1 MEEAVASKGIR
12 GAEVK
17 NTDANR
23 MSRGKNWCF
32 TLNNYTNDDIDRLS
46 VLVDNNECSYIIYG
60 KEVGESGTPHL
71 QGFVS
76 FSKRVYLT
84 DVKKRIS
91 ATAHFELSRLVPE
104 SIEYCRKDGDVFEE
118 GVMPV
123 GQGKRSD
130 LDDFKN
136 DVKAGL
142 LNFKEIREKHSAVYA
157 KFKSF
162 VMEYVI
168 DNTPEVTIPAY
179 ILHDWQKDLL
189 EKLEQPPDTR
199 TIQFIVDHSGNN
211 GKTWF
216 AHWYAQNHSD
226 CQVMCPGK
234 RADMAYILRTDIRV
248 LILDAPRSKQGEFI
262 QYDFLEDVKNGYVF
276 SSKYESSIKRFRAV
290 HLVVLMNEAPDL
302 TKLSSDRFDITY
314 L

>member
-1 MEEAVASKGIR
+1 
-12 GAEVK
+12 
-17 NTDANR
+17 

-32 TLNNYTNDDIDRLS
+32 TLNNYTDEDVERLS
-46 VLVDNNECSYIIYG
+46 SLVDNNECVYLIFG
-60 KEVGESGTPHL
+60 KEIGDSGTPHL
-71 QGFVS
+71 QGFIS

-91 ATAHFELSRLVPE
+91 RTAHFELARLVPE
-104 SIEYCRKDGDVFEE
+104 SIEYCKKDGDVYED
-118 GVMPV
+118 GVLPV

-130 LDDFKN
+130 LDEFKS
-136 DVKAGL
+136 DVKSGL
-142 LNFKEIREKHSAVYA
+142 LDLKEIREKHSTVYA
-157 KFKSF
+157 KYKSF

-168 DNTPEVTIPAY
+168 DNAPVIDVPFY
-179 ILHDWQKDLL
+179 NLHDWQKDLL
-189 EKLEQPPDTR
+189 EKLNNAPDDR
-199 TIQFIVDHSGNN
+199 TIEFIVDSTGNN

-216 AHWYAQNHSD
+216 AHWYASQNKD
-226 CQVMCPGK
+226 CQVLCPGK
-234 RADMAYILRTDIRV
+234 RADMAYILRSDIRV

-276 SSKYESSIKRFRAV
+276 SSKYESTIKRLKNV

>member
-1 MEEAVASKGIR
+1 
-12 GAEVK
+12 
-17 NTDANR
+17 

-32 TLNNYTNDDIDRLS
+32 TLNNYSEED
-46 VLVDNNECSYIIYG
+46 VDNLQNLVGTHECVYIIFG
-60 KEVGESGTPHL
+60 KEIGESGTPHL

-76 FSKRVYLT
+76 FSKRTYLT
-84 DVKKRIS
+84 EVKKRVS
-91 ATAHFELSRLVPE
+91 ERAHLELSRMVPE
-104 SIEYCRKDGDVFEE
+104 SIEYCKKDGDIFED
-118 GVMPV
+118 GSIPI

-130 LDDFKN
+130 IDDFKI
-136 DVKAGL
+136 DVKSGL
-142 LNFKEIREKHSAVYA
+142 LNHKFIREKHSIVYA
-157 KFKSF
+157 KYKSF

-168 DNTPEVTIPAY
+168 DNTPSPVIPSY
-179 ILHDWQKDLL
+179 QLHDWQKDLL
-189 EKLEQPPDTR
+189 EKLEHDPDDR
-199 TIQFIVDHSGNN
+199 TIIFIVDTSGNN

-216 AHWYAQNHSD
+216 AHWYSSTHSD

-262 QYDFLEDVKNGYVF
+262 QYDFLEDVKNGYCF
-276 SSKYESSIKRFRAV
+276 SSKYESSIKHFKSP
-290 HLVVLMNEAPDL
+290 HLVVLMNEPPDL

>member
-1 MEEAVASKGIR
+1 MEQAIATKSVRPI
-12 GAEVK
+12 V
-17 NTDANR
+17 R

-32 TLNNYTNDDIDRLS
+32 TLNNYTKEDYDKMCS
-46 VLVDNNECSYIIYG
+46 LVGTNECEYIIFG

-71 QGFVS
+71 QGFVA
-76 FSKRVYLT
+76 FSKRVYLS

-91 ATAHFELSRLVPE
+91 ATAHFELARQVPQA
-104 SIEYCRKDGDVFEE
+104 IEYCKKDGDVFED
-118 GVMPV
+118 GAIPA

-130 LDDFKN
+130 LDEFKI

-142 LNFKEIREKHSAVYA
+142 LDFKRIREKHSSVYA
-157 KFKSF
+157 KYKSF
-162 VMEYVI
+162 VLEYVV
-168 DNTPEVTIPAY
+168 DNTPEVPIPTY
-179 ILHDWQKDLL
+179 NLHDWQKDLL
-189 EKLEQPPDTR
+189 KKLEEPPDTR
-199 TIQFIVDHSGNN
+199 TIQFIVDQTGCN

-216 AHWYAQNHSD
+216 AHWYASKHAD

-262 QYDFLEDVKNGYVF
+262 QYDFLEDIKNGYVF
-276 SSKYESSIKRFRAV
+276 SSKYESSIKRFPAV
-290 HLVVLMNEAPDL
+290 HLVVLMNEPPDL

>member
-1 MEEAVASKGIR
+1 
-12 GAEVK
+12 
-17 NTDANR
+17 

-32 TLNNYTNDDIDRLS
+32 TLNNYSSDDFDRLTQ
-46 VLVDNNECSYIIYG
+46 LVDQDECAYIIFG

-71 QGFVS
+71 QGFIA

-84 DVKKRIS
+84 EIKKRIS
-91 ATAHFELSRLVPE
+91 RTAHFELARLVPE
-104 SIEYCRKDGDVFEE
+104 SIEYCKKDGDWFEAGE
-118 GVMPV
+118 RPT

-130 LDDFKN
+130 IDDFKL

-142 LNFKEIREKHSAVYA
+142 LDFKQIREKHSTVYA
-157 KFKSF
+157 KYKNF
-162 VMEYVI
+162 VMEYVM
-168 DNTPEVTIPAY
+168 DHSPTRTIPTY
-179 ILHDWQKDLL
+179 PLHDWQSEML
-189 EKLEQPPDTR
+189 ENLDASPDDR
-199 TIQFIVDHSGNN
+199 TIFFIVDHSGNN

-216 AHWYAQNHSD
+216 AHWYASKHPD

-234 RADMAYILRTDIRV
+234 RADMAYTLKTDIRV
-248 LILDAPRSKQGEFI
+248 LILDCPRSKQGEFI

-276 SSKYESSIKRFRAV
+276 SPKYESQTKTLNNI
-290 HLVVLMNEAPDL
+290 HLIVLMNESPDL

>member
-1 MEEAVASKGIR
+1 
-12 GAEVK
+12 
-17 NTDANR
+17 

-32 TLNNYTNDDIDRLS
+32 TLNNYTDDDVERLNS
-46 VLVDNNECSYIIYG
+46 LVSGKECTYIIYG

-91 ATAHFELSRLVPE
+91 RTAHFELSRLLHE
-104 SIEYCRKDGDVFEE
+104 SIEYCKKDGDVTEF
-118 GVMPV
+118 GVPPI

-130 LDDFKN
+130 IDDFKH
-136 DVKAGL
+136 DVKNGL
-142 LNFKEIREKHSAVYA
+142 LDLKEIREKHSGVYA
-157 KFKSF
+157 KHKSF
-162 VMEYVI
+162 VLEYVV
-168 DNTPEVTIPAY
+168 DQTPNPSMATYP
-179 ILHDWQKDLL
+179 LHDWQQDLL
-189 EKLEQPPDTR
+189 AKLEAPPDDR
-199 TIQFIVDHSGNN
+199 TIFFIVDASGNN

-216 AHWYAQNHSD
+216 AHWYSSKNKD

-234 RADMAYILRTDIRV
+234 RADMAYILRTDIRT

-262 QYDFLEDVKNGYVF
+262 QYDFLEDVKNGFVF
-276 SSKYESSIKRFRAV
+276 SSKYESSNKRLKNV
-290 HLVVLMNEAPDL
+290 HLVVLMNEPPDL
-302 TKLSSDRFDITY
+302 TKLSADRFDITY

>member
-1 MEEAVASKGIR
+1 
-12 GAEVK
+12 
-17 NTDANR
+17 

-32 TLNNYTNDDIDRLS
+32 TLNNYTSDDYHRLTE
-46 VLVDNNECSYIIYG
+46 LVDNEECVYIIFG
-60 KEVGESGTPHL
+60 KEVGDSGTPHL
-71 QGFVS
+71 QGFIA

-91 ATAHFELSRLVPE
+91 RTAHFELARLVPE
-104 SIEYCRKDGDVFEE
+104 SIEYCKKDGDVFEA
-118 GVMPV
+118 GVIPC

-130 LDDFKN
+130 IEDFKL

-142 LNFKEIREKHSAVYA
+142 LNLKDIREKHSAVYA
-157 KFKSF
+157 KHKGW

-168 DNTPEVTIPAY
+168 DNSPKVSVPGY
-179 ILHDWQKDLL
+179 NLHEWQQELL
-189 EKLEQPPDTR
+189 FKLDEEPDDR
-199 TIQFIVDHSGNN
+199 TIQFIVDQTGNN

-216 AHWYAQNHSD
+216 AHWYASKND
-226 CQVMCPGK
+226 NCQVLCPGK

-248 LILDAPRSKQGEFI
+248 LILDAPRSKQGEYI

-276 SSKYESSIKRFRAV
+276 CSKYESSIKTLKNI
-290 HLVVLMNEAPDL
+290 HLVVLMNEPPDL
-302 TKLSSDRFDITY
+302 TKLSNDRFDITY